1 MYHRQ
6 IFKILLANKVL
17 EDPRQHKLFKTSDLV
32 ELFNFNE
39 SIDNSSSEIDQLF
52 GQSRLVSSSTK
63 FSPNKIEKMR
73 KLAAT
78 LSKNISQNTSNSTPV
93 IQIAHTTENH
103 YVSSC
108 HNNNIDQDILKH
120 NYEIFKDNLTKE
132 GIKNESNL
140 HKKNEDILFSAHQ
153 ESTNDNNIQ
162 NKISKDIEYNTDN
175 ILNNKLE
182 DEDHTLTSRSN
193 SDIKISNETSNKATV
208 QCLSND
214 ANITEILD
222 RSNKTVTCNVNMN
235 EDTLSKLNK
244 NHCKEKRKRSSRLEE
259 HTASALFE
267 GERVSHLIGRRL
279 ERSLAEEPKPIE
291 DDQYVL
297 EKLFAKASNYSLII

>member
-17 EDPRQHKLFKTSDLV
+17 EDPRQHRLFKTSDLV

-39 SIDNSSSEIDQLF
+39 SIDNNSSEIDQLF

-93 IQIAHTTENH
+93 IQIAHATENH

-132 GIKNESNL
+132 GIRNESNL
-140 HKKNEDILFSAHQ
+140 HKKNEDIPFSAHQ

-175 ILNNKLE
+175 ILNNKVE

-193 SDIKISNETSNKATV
+193 FDIKIHETSNKATV

-222 RSNKTVTCNVNMN
+222 RSNETVTCNVNMN
-235 EDTLSKLNK
+235 EDMLPKLNK
-244 NHCKEKRKRSSRLEE
+244 NHCKEKRKSSRLEE
-259 HTASALFE
+259 HAVSALFE

-279 ERSLAEEPKPIE
+279 GRSLAEEPKPIE